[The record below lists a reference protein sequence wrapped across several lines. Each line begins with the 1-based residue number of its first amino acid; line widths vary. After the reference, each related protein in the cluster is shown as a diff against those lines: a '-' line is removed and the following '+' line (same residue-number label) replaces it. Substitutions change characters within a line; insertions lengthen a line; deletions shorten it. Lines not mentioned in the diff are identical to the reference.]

1 MIWNASRDSTR
12 IPLKD
17 GWLAV
22 RVDGDPHR
30 APLLLCQRFRGTMDD
45 WDPEFVARLA
55 TARHVIRFDNLGIG
69 ESSGETPNTVREMA
83 DVVPLLLDALGIGA
97 VDLLGWSLG
106 GYVGQTVA
114 LTWPERVRH
123 LVIAGSGPGGP
134 DGPPPH
140 SRVAEIAAKPA
151 ATREDVQFLFFTET
165 EAGTAA
171 ARRHFDR
178 IRLGERPPVAAES
191 GRRQREAIA
200 SWWKGDGAARPHLGK
215 LSMPVLVGNGIAD
228 VMVPAEHSFAIA
240 QKAPRAK
247 LVLYPDAGHA
257 FLFQYA
263 EDFCAEVLR
272 FLSCLQAKD
281 VVKHAAHGPNSS

>member
-1 MIWNASRDSTR
+1 MRR
-12 IPLKD
+12 
-17 GWLAV
+17 
-22 RVDGDPHR
+22 R
-30 APLLLCQRFRGTMDD
+30 AGIVYLRESQ
-45 WDPEFVARLA
+45 PE
-55 TARHVIRFDNLGIG
+55 
-69 ESSGETPNTVREMA
+69 
-83 DVVPLLLDALGIGA
+83 
-97 VDLLGWSLG
+97 SLI
-106 GYVGQTVA
+106 VERR

-140 SRVAEIAAKPA
+140 PRVAEIEEKTAP
-151 ATREDVQFLFFTET
+151 TREDVQFLFFTGT

-191 GRRQREAIA
+191 GRRQREAIV
-200 SWWKGDGAARPHLGK
+200 SWWQGDGTARPHLGE
-215 LSMPVLVGNGIAD
+215 LRMPVLVANGIAD

-240 QKAPRAK
+240 KKAPGAK

-272 FLSCLQAKD
+272 FTAGPGA
-281 VVKHAAHGPNSS
+281 HAPGIRARPQNRRRGR

>member
-1 MIWNASRDSTR
+1 MIWKTSSDSTLL
-12 IPLKD
+12 PTKD
-17 GWLAV
+17 GSLAV
-22 RVDGDPHR
+22 RVDGDPDK

-45 WDPEFVARLA
+45 WDPEFVARLS
-55 TARHVIRFDNLGIG
+55 TARRVIRFDNLGIG
-69 ESSGETPNTVREMA
+69 ESSGETPNTVRGMA
-83 DVVPLLLDALGIGA
+83 EVVPLLLDALGIDA

-140 SRVAEIAAKPA
+140 PRVAEIAAKTA
-151 ATREDVQFLFFTET
+151 ATREEVQFLFFTQT

-178 IRLGERPPVAAES
+178 IGLGERPPVAAES
-191 GRRQREAIA
+191 GSRQREAIA

-247 LVLYPDAGHA
+247 LILYPDAGHA

-263 EDFCAEVLR
+263 EDFCAEVRR
-272 FLSCLQAKD
+272 FTA
-281 VVKHAAHGPNSS
+281 SSEAVDE

>member
-1 MIWNASRDSTR
+1 M
-12 IPLKD
+12 
-17 GWLAV
+17 AV
-22 RVDGDPHR
+22 RFDGDPQS

-55 TARHVIRFDNLGIG
+55 TARRVIRFDSLGIG
-69 ESSGETPNTVREMA
+69 ESSGETPNSVRGMA
-83 DVVPLLLDALGIGA
+83 EVVPLLLDALEIDA
-97 VDLLGWSLG
+97 VDLLGWSIG

-140 SRVAEIAAKPA
+140 PRVAEIAAKTA
-151 ATREDVQFLFFTET
+151 ASREDVQFLFFTGT

-191 GRRQREAIA
+191 GRRQREAIV

-240 QKAPRAK
+240 KKAPGAK

-263 EDFCAEVLR
+263 ADFCAEVLR
-272 FLSCLQAKD
+272 FTANLETVD
-281 VVKHAAHGPNSS
+281 E

>member
-1 MIWNASRDSTR
+1 MIWKTSRDSTR
-12 IPLKD
+12 IPTKD
-17 GWLAV
+17 GSLAI
-22 RVDGDPHR
+22 RVDGDPNKG
-30 APLLLCQRFRGTMDD
+30 PLLLCQRFRGTMDD

-55 TARHVIRFDNLGIG
+55 TARQVIRFDNLGVG
-69 ESSGETPNTVREMA
+69 DSSGETPNTVRGMA
-83 DVVPLLLDALGIGA
+83 EVVPSLLDALGVGE

-114 LTWPERVRH
+114 LTWPERVRQ

-140 SRVAEIAAKPA
+140 SRVAEIAAKTA

-165 EAGTAA
+165 EAGAAA
-171 ARRHFDR
+171 ARQHFDR
-178 IRLGERPPVAAES
+178 IRLGERPPIAAES
-191 GRRQREAIA
+191 GRRQREAIV

-215 LSMPVLVGNGIAD
+215 LRMPVLVGNGIAD

-272 FLSCLQAKD
+272 FLS
-281 VVKHAAHGPNSS
+281 

>member
-1 MIWNASRDSTR
+1 MIWNTSLVSTR
-12 IPLKD
+12 IPTKD
-17 GWLAV
+17 GLLAV
-22 RVDGDPHR
+22 RFDGDPHM
-30 APLLLCQRFRGTMDD
+30 ASLLLCQRFRGTMDD
-45 WDPEFVARLA
+45 WDPEFVARLS
-55 TARHVIRFDNLGIG
+55 TARRVIRFDNLGLG
-69 ESSGETPNTVREMA
+69 ESGGETPNTVQGMA
-83 DVVPLLLDALGIGA
+83 EVVPQLLDVLGIGA

-106 GYVGQTVA
+106 GYIGQTVA
-114 LTWPERVRH
+114 LAWPERVRH

-140 SRVAEIAAKPA
+140 PRVAEIAAKTA

-165 EAGTAA
+165 EAGTVA

-191 GRRQREAIA
+191 GRRQREAIE
-200 SWWKGDGAARPHLGK
+200 SWWKGNGAARPHLAK

-240 QKAPRAK
+240 QKAPKAK
-247 LVLYPDAGHA
+247 LLLYPDAGHA
-257 FLFQYA
+257 FLFQYT

-272 FLSCLQAKD
+272 FLGSEVPIQKETD
-281 VVKHAAHGPNSS
+281 HG